1 MRPNGPAIRAI
12 RKAQNLGLRGLQ
24 QQSGLNR
31 GYLSRMERGLIRQ
44 PADDQVRKVADV
56 LAVPIAA
63 ITHEETPS
71 DQNGHSPPPHPPP
84 AEDPS

>member
-12 RKAQNLGLRGLQ
+12 RKAQNLSLRGLQ
-24 QQSGLNR
+24 QQTGLNR

-56 LAVPIAA
+56 LAVPLAA
-63 ITHEETPS
+63 ITHEENLS
-71 DQNGHSPPPHPPP
+71 DQNGHSPPTRPRA

>member
-12 RKAQNLGLRGLQ
+12 RTAQNLSLRGLQ
-24 QQSGLNR
+24 QQTGLNR

-71 DQNGHSPPPHPPP
+71 ARIPHSAPD
-84 AEDPS
+84 A